1 VTDPCVYQ
9 KKKRNMPEKNKIK
22 FRNPDEL
29 IGSEY
34 NPRKL
39 SQEQFEAIS
48 DSLKRFGFVDPV
60 IVNKN
65 PERNDIIIG
74 GHQRVKVAKQLNF
87 KEVPTIEIDLTK
99 EKERELNIRLNKNSG
114 SWDMEALETYFENDE
129 LKEWGFEDWEL
140 GSDVDPDLG
149 EFFGEGD
156 APESNSQGSR
166 ELVLKLSEEE
176 HSIAVSFIEKSN
188 KSAEKIFMDA
198 IKK

>member
-1 VTDPCVYQ
+1 
-9 KKKRNMPEKNKIK
+9 M
-22 FRNPDEL
+22 
-29 IGSEY
+29 
-34 NPRKL
+34 
-39 SQEQFEAIS
+39 
-48 DSLKRFGFVDPV
+48 
-60 IVNKN
+60 
-65 PERNDIIIG
+65 
-74 GHQRVKVAKQLNF
+74 
-87 KEVPTIEIDLTK
+87 
-99 EKERELNIRLNKNSG
+99 
-114 SWDMEALETYFENDE
+114 
-129 LKEWGFEDWEL
+129 